1 KLGEDWQLP
10 GYGTNLYIDLMESIS
25 QTLNLSNC
33 WICSG
38 SLMTEEWPWKGTG
51 LTPWEIL
58 KWNHSREAS
67 ESRPQGWI
75 LTSAVVR
82 REYIERRD

>member
-1 KLGEDWQLP
+1 EDWQLP
-10 GYGTNLYIDLMESIS
+10 GYGTNLYIDLMERIG
-25 QTLNLSNC
+25 QTLNVSSC

-38 SLMTEEWPWKGTG
+38 SLMTEEWSWKGTS

-67 ESRPQGWI
+67 ESWPQGWI
-75 LTSAVVR
+75 LTSDVVGQ
-82 REYIERRD
+82 ECIERRG